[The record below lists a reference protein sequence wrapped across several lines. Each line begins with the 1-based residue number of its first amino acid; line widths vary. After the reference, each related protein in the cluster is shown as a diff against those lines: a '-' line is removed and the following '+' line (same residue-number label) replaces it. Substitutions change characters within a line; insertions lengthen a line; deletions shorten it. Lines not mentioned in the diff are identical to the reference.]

1 MWRSYPAS
9 RSGEAAT
16 VGGVTYPNFAAT
28 YRWLCW
34 EYEAMRWRTSW
45 CEAAREIPSTP

>member
-1 MWRSYPAS
+1 MWRSYSTNRPVQ
-9 RSGEAAT
+9 AAT